1 MSRKGETIQGFEMAV
16 RSSSRSDLPVQVSI
30 LESSSSA
37 SSERSVFHFIQ
48 PIDSTAR
55 LARALERL
63 TPGTAPT
70 AAAGAATSR
79 SPLSG
84 SPDPHPLRENEVL
97 RHVAA
102 GLQNKEVATE
112 LGISVATTRNHVHN
126 ILEKLDVHSKLEA
139 VSLAFR
145 EGWVTGAAFR
155 GAARS
160 GTIRLGPDTTV
171 ALVAGRPQSL
181 HPDAATAQGMHA
193 RRLSMGW
200 CRRITD
206 CVLYTWVRR
215 TTLAQDLRS
224 RKGGCP
230 RERRASGSV
239 SWQAIAKRRQQELDI
254 LAAVALR
261 IHEEEDPQAVIEIAL
276 DEIVGGLG
284 LKAAWVFLGD
294 ENEKQLRLAAHRGV
308 SVEYLQEV
316 DRSGLGHCLC
326 PEVFSTGHRMQIRN
340 TTQCPRM
347 PTIVDGLR
355 EPVAHACIPLAL
367 EGTSRG
373 VLNVA
378 ARPGQL
384 LRGGRAALPGNGR
397 PAGLPCHGASPAPEG
412 GAPAPPGSAGAGGPQ
427 QRIGEIQDPDA
438 VLRGVG
444 QTALEIL
451 GSDRVQIFLGSDPRE
466 LTVAH
471 LAGLPHPELREG
483 QKLDLVSLGSSLLP
497 RALAEQRSFQVE
509 EGRHDDRVNQDL
521 AHRWE
526 AVSALVVPLV
536 ARKTTLGLLLLTKRD
551 PQRWTKDQVDVAEA
565 LASQASV
572 AIENARLY
580 DNARRAYRELKA
592 AQARIIQSEKMA
604 VVGTFASGLAHE
616 VRNPLNSIALQLS
629 ILERRVAPLETGLS
643 GELKELLGI
652 IREEVKRLDNLV
664 GDFLQFSR
672 TNRLPYS
679 PASVDSLLDEVVRLL
694 RPEARAAGVTLK
706 RQQAGASIP
715 DLRID
720 AERIKQVVINL
731 VQNAIE
737 AMPDGG
743 AAVLESGLVDGR
755 ASDRGARH
763 GTRAARGARRLP
775 ALRHHQGPRHG
786 PRPFDRPADRPRAR
800 RRDLGGESRRAGRGL
815 HRQPSAIPP
824 EETEAE
830 RP

>member
-1 MSRKGETIQGFEMAV
+1 M
-16 RSSSRSDLPVQVSI
+16 
-30 LESSSSA
+30 
-37 SSERSVFHFIQ
+37 
-48 PIDSTAR
+48 
-55 LARALERL
+55 
-63 TPGTAPT
+63 PT
-70 AAAGAATSR
+70 R
-79 SPLSG
+79 
-84 SPDPHPLRENEVL
+84 
-97 RHVAA
+97 
-102 GLQNKEVATE
+102 
-112 LGISVATTRNHVHN
+112 
-126 ILEKLDVHSKLEA
+126 
-139 VSLAFR
+139 
-145 EGWVTGAAFR
+145 
-155 GAARS
+155 AAR
-160 GTIRLGPDTTV
+160 TV
-171 ALVAGRPQSL
+171 E
-181 HPDAATAQGMHA
+181 
-193 RRLSMGW
+193 
-200 CRRITD
+200 
-206 CVLYTWVRR
+206 
-215 TTLAQDLRS
+215 
-224 RKGGCP
+224 
-230 RERRASGSV
+230 REWR
-239 SWQAIAKRRQQELDI
+239 AIAKRRQQELDI

-276 DEIVGGLG
+276 EEIVGGLG

-294 ENEKQLRLAAHRGV
+294 ENEKVLRLAAHRGV
-308 SVEYLQEV
+308 SVEYLREV
-316 DRSGLGHCLC
+316 ERSGLGNCLC
-326 PEVFSTGHRMQIRN
+326 PEVFSTARRMQVRN

-373 VLNVA
+373 VLNLA
-378 ARPGQL
+378 ARPGEL
-384 LRGGRAALPGNGR
+384 FAEDELRFLETVGRQVCLAMERARHLKAERLHHQEARALAALNK
-397 PAGLPCHGASPAPEG
+397 
-412 GAPAPPGSAGAGGPQ
+412 
-427 QRIGEIQDPDA
+427 RIGEIQDPDA

-629 ILERRVAPLETGLS
+629 ILERRVAPLEIGLS
-643 GELKELLGI
+643 GELKELLAI

-672 TNRLPYS
+672 TNRFPYG
-679 PASVDSLLDEVVRLL
+679 PASVNGLLDEVVRLL
-694 RPEARAAGVTLK
+694 QPEARAAGVTLR
-706 RQQAGASIP
+706 RQQTGASIP
-715 DLRID
+715 DLRVD

-737 AMPDGG
+737 AMPGG
-743 AAVLESGLVDGR
+743 GSAVLESGLVDGR
-755 ASDRGARH
+755 ARIVVRDTGP
-763 GTRAARGARRLP
+763 GLPEGLDVFQLFVTTKARGTGLGLSIAQQIVLEHGGDISAESSPGEGAAFTVSLP
-775 ALRHHQGPRHG
+775 T
-786 PRPFDRPADRPRAR
+786 
-800 RRDLGGESRRAGRGL
+800 S
-815 HRQPSAIPP
+815 PP
-824 EETEAE
+824 EETEME

>member
-1 MSRKGETIQGFEMAV
+1 
-16 RSSSRSDLPVQVSI
+16 
-30 LESSSSA
+30 
-37 SSERSVFHFIQ
+37 
-48 PIDSTAR
+48 
-55 LARALERL
+55 
-63 TPGTAPT
+63 
-70 AAAGAATSR
+70 
-79 SPLSG
+79 
-84 SPDPHPLRENEVL
+84 
-97 RHVAA
+97 
-102 GLQNKEVATE
+102 
-112 LGISVATTRNHVHN
+112 
-126 ILEKLDVHSKLEA
+126 
-139 VSLAFR
+139 
-145 EGWVTGAAFR
+145 
-155 GAARS
+155 
-160 GTIRLGPDTTV
+160 
-171 ALVAGRPQSL
+171 
-181 HPDAATAQGMHA
+181 
-193 RRLSMGW
+193 
-200 CRRITD
+200 
-206 CVLYTWVRR
+206 
-215 TTLAQDLRS
+215 
-224 RKGGCP
+224 
-230 RERRASGSV
+230 
-239 SWQAIAKRRQQELDI
+239 
-254 LAAVALR
+254 
-261 IHEEEDPQAVIEIAL
+261 
-276 DEIVGGLG
+276 VGGLG

-294 ENEKQLRLAAHRGV
+294 ENERVLRLAAHRGV

-316 DRSGLGHCLC
+316 ERNGLGHCLC

-355 EPVAHACIPLAL
+355 EPVAHACIPLSL

-378 ARPGQL
+378 ARPGELFAEDQL
-384 LRGGRAALPGNGR
+384 RFLETVGRQVCLAMERARHLKAERLHHQEARALAALNK
-397 PAGLPCHGASPAPEG
+397 
-412 GAPAPPGSAGAGGPQ
+412 
-427 QRIGEIQDPDA
+427 RIGEIQDPDA

-471 LAGLPHPELREG
+471 LAGLPHAELREG

-743 AAVLESGLVDGR
+743 TAVLESGLVDGR
-755 ASDRGARH
+755 ARIVVRDTGP
-763 GTRAARGARRLP
+763 GLPEGLDVFQLFVTTKARGTGLGLSIAQQIVLE
-775 ALRHHQGPRHG
+775 H
-786 PRPFDRPADRPRAR
+786 
-800 RRDLGGESRRAGRGL
+800 GGEI
-815 HRQPSAIPP
+815 SAVSSPGQGAAFTVSLPTTPP
-824 EETEAE
+824 QETEAE